1 MYQPAGSQPVE
12 RLSESLLQVLIIH
25 GRNHMRTVCLDTI
38 FSHLFVCFA
47 SLLLMPP
54 FILFR
59 LSAAAAVKE
68 SEVIS
73 SCNLW
78 ALTALCLYLFV

>member
-1 MYQPAGSQPVE
+1 MYQPVGSQPVE
-12 RLSESLLQVLIIH
+12 RFSENLLQVLIIH
-25 GRNHMRTVCLDTI
+25 GRNHMRTVCFDTI

-47 SLLLMPP
+47 LLLHMLP

-59 LSAAAAVKE
+59 LSAIKE
-68 SEVIS
+68 FEVIS

-78 ALTALCLYLFV
+78 VLTALCLYLFV